1 MKPLRIFSV
10 LSVLFALLLCT
21 SCYDFNREQD
31 RLDAQSEGQAILLKS
46 ESSKK
51 AMIEEAKAKSE
62 SSILAAKAR
71 LEVAELDAKSK
82 AKKAEAEANYIIKVS
97 QALKSNSEYTQYL
110 QSKSLESSKGDR
122 VYVPT
127 ELNQPII
134 IK

>member
-1 MKPLRIFSV
+1 MKAIKLF
-10 LSVLFALLLCT
+10 LSAIVILSLT

-31 RLDAQSEGQAILLKS
+31 QKDAQSEGRAILLKA

-71 LEVAELDAKSK
+71 LEVAELDAKAK
-82 AKKAEAEANYIIKVS
+82 FKKAEAEENYIKKVS
-97 QALKSNSEYTQYL
+97 ASLKDNPEYIRYL
-110 QSKSLESSKGDR
+110 QVKSVNDSKAQK
-122 VYVPT
+122 VFVPT
-127 ELNQPII
+127 EANAII

>member
-1 MKPLRIFSV
+1 MKTIRILSM
-10 LSVLFALLLCT
+10 LSVMFALLLFT
-21 SCYDFNREQD
+21 GCYDFNREQD
-31 RLDAQSEGQAILLKS
+31 RLNAQSEGQAILLKS

-71 LEVAELDAKSK
+71 LQVAELDAQSK

-97 QALKSNSEYTQYL
+97 QSLKSNNEYIQYL
-110 QSKSLESSKGDR
+110 QSTSLKASKGDK

>member
-1 MKPLRIFSV
+1 MKAIKLF
-10 LSVLFALLLCT
+10 LSAIVILSLT

-31 RLDAQSEGQAILLKS
+31 QKVAQSEGRAILLKS

-71 LEVAELDAKSK
+71 LEVAELDAKAK
-82 AKKAEAEANYIIKVS
+82 FKKAEAEENYIKKVS
-97 QALKSNSEYTQYL
+97 ASLKDNPEYIRYL
-110 QSKSLESSKGDR
+110 QVKSVNDSKAQK
-122 VYVPT
+122 VFVPT
-127 ELNQPII
+127 EANAII